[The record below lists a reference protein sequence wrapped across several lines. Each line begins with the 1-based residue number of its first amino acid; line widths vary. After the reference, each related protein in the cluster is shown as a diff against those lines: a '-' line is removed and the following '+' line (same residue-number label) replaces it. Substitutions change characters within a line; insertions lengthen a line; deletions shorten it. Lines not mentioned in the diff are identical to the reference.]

1 VCTCK
6 DSLLSLVYALVSQSQ
21 TPNTYHFGT
30 QLDTPCTGWSG
41 CVIETLLQM
50 TSSILFNNATV
61 KLTLQQNMYHKC
73 HDAKPES
80 VTLVSGLSLGQT
92 MQDMV
97 VIINSDLVVPWE
109 CISSN
114 RVIEC

>member
-1 VCTCK
+1 
-6 DSLLSLVYALVSQSQ
+6 
-21 TPNTYHFGT
+21 
-30 QLDTPCTGWSG
+30 
-41 CVIETLLQM
+41 M
-50 TSSILFNNATV
+50 
-61 KLTLQQNMYHKC
+61 QQNMYHKC

-80 VTLVSGLSLGQT
+80 VTLVSGLSLGQI